1 MSLAFFLLKSFR
13 VSLQMLVADQ
23 QMTRATTADPPPS
36 ESFNMAEVREAMEPK
51 LAGLRDIFIE
61 AEKLRL
67 RTLQELF
74 VILSPI
80 QAAQYTVSA
89 LEMVK
94 AIHMLGEEFHEAHS
108 GDANARSPGNSGLNI
123 WDIASQGDVGQ
134 LREALDMGLDPSETD
149 YEGRTPLVCC
159 FGPFC

>member
-1 MSLAFFLLKSFR
+1 
-13 VSLQMLVADQ
+13 MLVADQ

-51 LAGLRDIFIE
+51 LAGLCDIFIE

-74 VILSPI
+74 IILSPI
-80 QAAQYTVSA
+80 QAAQYTVAA

-94 AIHMLGEEFHEAHS
+94 AIHKLGEEFQDTHF
-108 GDANARSPGNSGLNI
+108 GDANARSPGNPGLNI
-123 WDIASQGDVGQ
+123 WDIAAQGDLEQ
-134 LREALDMGLDPSETD
+134 LQEALDLGLDPSETD
-149 YEGRTPLVCC
+149 YEGRTPLVCLFGLC
-159 FGPFC
+159 FLWTGVA